1 MPGLLFGLAI
11 RQAWVSCASPHTAQW
26 APGLPFPGVSAGRM
40 PPAAGASGARVA
52 VSSADMDDVEFVDD
66 EGIEALNEV
75 LLMMQSQEPRHGP
88 CTRISGISCMLLTLS
103 L

>member
-1 MPGLLFGLAI
+1 M
-11 RQAWVSCASPHTAQW
+11 
-26 APGLPFPGVSAGRM
+26 
-40 PPAAGASGARVA
+40 
-52 VSSADMDDVEFVDD
+52 SSADMDDVEFVDD